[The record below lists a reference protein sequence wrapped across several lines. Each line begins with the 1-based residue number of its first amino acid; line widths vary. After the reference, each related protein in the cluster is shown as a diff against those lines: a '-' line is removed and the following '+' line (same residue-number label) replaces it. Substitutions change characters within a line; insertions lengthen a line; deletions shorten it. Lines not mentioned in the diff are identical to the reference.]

1 MLGIYLTLFNF
12 HFFSSNVFANFL
24 GFDAQ
29 IITLSVTKGR
39 FTFFPNCVSF
49 VSFSCFIALARTL
62 STIFSTSGESQKS
75 SLIPEI

>member
-12 HFFSSNVFANFL
+12 CFFSSNVFANSL

-29 IITLSVTKGR
+29 IITLSLTNGR
-39 FTFFPNCVSF
+39 FTSFPNCMTS
-49 VSFSCFIALARTL
+49 VSFSCLIALARTL
-62 STIFSTSGESQKS
+62 STIFSTSGESQES